1 MRLFWNRLRQY
12 LAWGANWRLAMIER
26 MKKTDKRT
34 TETEQRKAERALAD
48 AG

>member
-1 MRLFWNRLRQY
+1 
-12 LAWGANWRLAMIER
+12 MIER

-48 AG
+48 AGYMPTDRYVERNRT